1 MTTAL
6 RLLRAEPRA
15 RLFFAALAQSS
26 IGTGAA
32 YVALLL
38 LAYDRFESPWAVAL
52 VLLADF
58 LPSMFLGPV
67 MGAAADRWSR
77 RGCAVIAD
85 LLRAAAFL
93 ALGLVGSFEATVG
106 FALLAGV
113 GTALFKPAV
122 LAGIPSLVSAERRAS
137 AISLYGAVTTTGETV
152 GPAIAAPLLLVM
164 GPGTMLMANGAT
176 FVLSAL
182 VVARLPLGGAHPRG
196 DETQRSAR
204 PSLLAE
210 AREGLRETAGMV
222 GIRTIIAVS
231 AGGMFFGGMFN
242 VAELPFAKNDLATS
256 GTGFSAMVAVF
267 GLGFVAGSL
276 KGSNG
281 GDASYLKQRYLAGL
295 AVMGVAG
302 VVVGLAPSL
311 LVVLPA
317 LALAGFGNGLLLVHE
332 RLLIQSET
340 PEQMHGRVFAIMETL
355 VSWGFASAFLIAGAM
370 TAAAGARP
378 VVLATGVGNVAL
390 TVLAIAALRHHWV
403 RAPTGVEVATPST
416 RRVTS

>member
-1 MTTAL
+1 MTEAF
-6 RLLRAEPRA
+6 RLLRAEPAA

-77 RGCAVIAD
+77 RGCAVAAD
-85 LLRAAAFL
+85 VLRAAAFIS
-93 ALGLVGSFEATVG
+93 LGVVGSFEATVA

-122 LAGIPSLVSAERRAS
+122 LAGIPSLVGPERRAS

-164 GPGTMLMANGAT
+164 GPGTMLVANGAT
-176 FVLSAL
+176 FALSAL
-182 VVARLPLGGAHPRG
+182 VVARLPFGGARPPA
-196 DETQRSAR
+196 DETERAAR

-210 AREGLRETAGMV
+210 ARQGLRETAGMV

-231 AGGMFFGGMFN
+231 AGAMFFGGMFN

-267 GLGFVAGSL
+267 GIGFVAGSL
-276 KGSNG
+276 RVSNG
-281 GDASYLKQRYLAGL
+281 GAASLKQRYLAGL
-295 AVMGVAG
+295 AVMGLAG

-340 PEQMHGRVFAIMETL
+340 PEQLHGRVFAIMETL
-355 VSWGFASAFLIAGAM
+355 VSWGFASAFLIAGGL

-390 TVLAIAALRHHWV
+390 TVLAIAALRRHWV
-403 RAPTGVEVATPST
+403 RAPSGAEVATRSRPGL
-416 RRVTS
+416 TS